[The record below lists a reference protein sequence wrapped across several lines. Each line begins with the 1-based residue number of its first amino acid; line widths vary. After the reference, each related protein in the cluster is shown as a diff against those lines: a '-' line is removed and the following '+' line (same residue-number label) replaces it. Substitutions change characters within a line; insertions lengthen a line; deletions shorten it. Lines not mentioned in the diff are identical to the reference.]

1 MSNRDFEL
9 FKKCLENAKQI
20 PGLIRLQNFI
30 KPDGA
35 YLRRDF
41 IHPRNVRIV
50 DGNKVVFSIENW
62 VTLKSMDITVD
73 VKDICYFE
81 FVGKDTDNQ

>member
-1 MSNRDFEL
+1 MSDKDFKL
-9 FKKCLENAKQI
+9 FKENLGKGNLV

-81 FVGKDTDNQ
+81 FVGKDTVNQ

>member
-9 FKKCLENAKQI
+9 FKRCLGNAKQV
-20 PGLIRLQNFI
+20 PGLIRLRKFI

-41 IHPRNVRIV
+41 IHPRNVKIV
-50 DGNKVVFSIENW
+50 DENKVIFSIENW
-62 VTLKSMDITVD
+62 VTHKSMDITVD

-81 FVGKDTDNQ
+81 FVGKDTVNQ